1 MGKSG
6 IFATFNTTIDTD
18 KNNIFNMKRL
28 FVTLAVLLLATMGT
42 IMMARDVVYLKNGS
56 IIKGSV
62 IEVIPNGSVKIQT
75 QDGSLFV
82 FDMNEV
88 DRIVN
93 EEKAQNEEKTQ
104 NKEQEYNSEDYLKSG
119 FRGFIDLGFHGGF
132 GDAED
137 NLLLMPSFTAGYQVN
152 RFFFIGAGCAPT
164 LTLYDNEYYDEFE
177 TGFLLPIYGA
187 IRFDFVNAKVSPFLD
202 TRVGYSV
209 TDDCRGLYAYL
220 GVGCRI
226 KKLSLAA
233 GYTYQRK
240 ELSDYYYDEHLDF
253 GFAGLRVGFEF

>member
-1 MGKSG
+1 
-6 IFATFNTTIDTD
+6 
-18 KNNIFNMKRL
+18 MKRL
-28 FVTLAVLLLATMGT
+28 FATLVILLMTTMGAV
-42 IMMARDVVYLKNGS
+42 MMAHDVVYLKNGS

-82 FDMNEV
+82 YDMNEV

-93 EEKAQNEEKTQ
+93 EEKTQSEEQKD
-104 NKEQEYNSEDYLKSG
+104 NSEDYLKSG
-119 FRGFIDLGFHGGF
+119 FRGFFDLGAHAGF

-137 NLLLMPSFTAGYQVN
+137 NYLLMASFTAGYQIN
-152 RFFFIGAGCAPT
+152 RFFFVGAGCSPT
-164 LTLYDNEYYDEFE
+164 LALYDDEYYDEVE
-177 TGFLLPIYGA
+177 TGFILPIYGA

-209 TDDCRGLYAYL
+209 TDDCRGLYTYIGA
-220 GVGCRI
+220 GCRI
-226 KKLSLAA
+226 KKLSLSA

-240 ELSDYYYDEHLDF
+240 ELTGDYNGYHYDDYLDF
-253 GFAGLRVGFEF
+253 GFAGVRIGFEF

>member
-1 MGKSG
+1 MSN
-6 IFATFNTTIDTD
+6 ALE
-18 KNNIFNMKRL
+18 MKRL
-28 FVTLAVLLLATMGT
+28 FITLAVLLMTTMGAV
-42 IMMARDVVYLKNGS
+42 MMAHDVVYLKNGS

-82 FDMNEV
+82 YDMNEV
-88 DRIVN
+88 DRIVS
-93 EEKAQNEEKTQ
+93 EEKIQNEE
-104 NKEQEYNSEDYLKSG
+104 QEDNSEDYLKSG
-119 FRGFIDLGFHGGF
+119 FRGFIDLGTHGGF

-137 NLLLMPSFTAGYQVN
+137 NLLLMSSFTAGYQVN

-209 TDDCRGLYAYL
+209 TDDCRGLYTYI

-240 ELSDYYYDEHLDF
+240 ELSGDYYGYYYDEHLDF
-253 GFAGLRVGFEF
+253 GFAGLRVGLEF

>member
-1 MGKSG
+1 
-6 IFATFNTTIDTD
+6 
-18 KNNIFNMKRL
+18 MKRL
-28 FVTLAVLLLATMGT
+28 FITLAVLLMTTMGAV
-42 IMMARDVVYLKNGS
+42 MMAHDVVYLKNGS

-82 FDMNEV
+82 YDMNEV
-88 DRIVN
+88 DRIVS
-93 EEKAQNEEKTQ
+93 EEKIQNEE
-104 NKEQEYNSEDYLKSG
+104 QEDNSEDYLKSG
-119 FRGFIDLGFHGGF
+119 FRGFIDLGIHGGF

-137 NLLLMPSFTAGYQVN
+137 NLLLMSSFTAGYQVN

-164 LTLYDNEYYDEFE
+164 LTLYDNEYYDEIE

-209 TDDCRGLYAYL
+209 TDDCRGLYTYI

-240 ELSDYYYDEHLDF
+240 ELSGDYYGYYYDEHLDF
-253 GFAGLRVGFEF
+253 GFAGLRVGLEF

>member
-1 MGKSG
+1 
-6 IFATFNTTIDTD
+6 
-18 KNNIFNMKRL
+18 
-28 FVTLAVLLLATMGT
+28 
-42 IMMARDVVYLKNGS
+42 MMAQDVVYLKNGS

-82 FDMNEV
+82 YDMKEV

-93 EEKAQNEEKTQ
+93 EKKAQNEE
-104 NKEQEYNSEDYLKSG
+104 QEDNSENYLKPG
-119 FRGFIDLGFHGGF
+119 FRGFADLGIHGGF

-137 NLLLMPSFTAGYQVN
+137 NLLLMSSFTAGYQVN

-164 LTLYDNEYYDEFE
+164 LTLYDNEYFNEFE

-209 TDDCRGLYAYL
+209 TDDCRGLYTFI

-233 GYTYQRK
+233 GYTYQQK
-240 ELSDYYYDEHLDF
+240 ELSGDYYYGYYYDEHLDF
-253 GFAGLRVGFEF
+253 GFAGLRVGLEF